1 MLLLKGE
8 ASFLFLLISHRSHL
22 LFISLNTGDTLD
34 FSLLSHAVLNMSSH
48 FTINKTI
55 IQYEIFERNP
65 PRLSFFFFS
74 WLLISLCLTL
84 AASLGSAT
92 CRTAPLPESWKIQ
105 YLAANY
111 FTWLS
116 WPNKSIGV
124 YRRLP
129 WLTVS
134 FLGQHF
140 LQCNEQELLWFL
152 C

>member
-22 LFISLNTGDTLD
+22 LFISLNTEDTLE
-34 FSLLSHAVLNMSSH
+34 FLTLGHAVLNISSH

-55 IQYEIFERNP
+55 IQCQFFERNP
-65 PRLSFFFFS
+65 PRSFFCCCCCIV
-74 WLLISLCLTL
+74 ISLCLM
-84 AASLGSAT
+84 AAVSLGSTT
-92 CRTAPLPESWKIQ
+92 CRTAPLPESWKTQ

-116 WPNKSIGV
+116 WPNESIGV
-124 YRRLP
+124 YRHVP

-140 LQCNEQELLWFL
+140 LQCNEQEHLWFL